1 MSEGSRFVEA
11 GRKGGRNTRERY
23 GSDFFRA
30 IGSKGGAATAEEH
43 GSEHYARIG
52 KVGGTKG
59 GARIRELVAKARAV
73 EAEEAA
79 QTGGY

>member
-30 IGSKGGAATAEEH
+30 IGSKGGSTTAELH
-43 GSEHYARIG
+43 GSEHYKRIG
-52 KVGGTKG
+52 RIGGTKG
-59 GARIRELVAKARAV
+59 GARMKALIEAGRAV
-73 EAEEAA
+73 EAEESA
-79 QTGGY
+79 GG